1 MRCGDLARNVA
12 PSGNRRSPAMDP
24 STTDKPVAIRM
35 ANDPRY
41 RSSRPDRLSQDRPSG
56 DPLSELARLIGQ
68 DDAVAATARNGASR
82 RHRDGTDR
90 EEISPVPP
98 RRGGPSPEEVHEE
111 SRAASDRHSRYDD
124 SDARQGA
131 YLPQPPAPGLQE
143 GDAYDPRAGN
153 GASYHGYE
161 EDAGFRR
168 GSDADDR
175 VPYADGE
182 AEAYDAPAYDDRYD
196 EDPDAAGYDNGPYYG
211 QDGRMAEDLYEGPP
225 PRRRSRLYPLAV
237 VLGVAVVGTAAAYA
251 YRTWTNAGSDTPP
264 VIKASTEP
272 TKLMPTGNDGQSGK
286 QIYDRL
292 DRGPGQNEQVVS
304 REEEPVNLQGRS
316 MPGDGLATPG
326 TAATGSLGGV
336 PSGGPVASPP
346 MLSGGTPATDGEPR
360 RVRTIPIRPD
370 QGAATAAADT
380 NTAAPPPPE
389 MPAAVV
395 PTPAAPM
402 PAAQPPAAPAPTA
415 SRGRGSRAAKPPA
428 SVAAAEPPP
437 QAQAQDSEPPA
448 AHAPPAPAPA
458 AASGQPHRMA
468 TASNAANAADGTGHY
483 VVQVSSQRSEA
494 DAQASYKA
502 LQQKYA
508 SVLGGHDPIIRR
520 ADLGEKGTFYRAQV
534 GPFATMDEATQLCN
548 SLKSAGGQCII
559 QRN

>member
-12 PSGNRRSPAMDP
+12 PSGNRRSPAVDP

-82 RHRDGTDR
+82 RPRDPGDR
-90 EEISPVPP
+90 EESPP
-98 RRGGPSPEEVHEE
+98 RRVNPSPDELHED
-111 SRAASDRHSRYDD
+111 SRAGPDRHGRYDD
-124 SDARQGA
+124 SDPRQPA
-131 YLPQPPAPGLQE
+131 YLAEPPAPGLHE
-143 GDAYDPRAGN
+143 SDGYDPRAGN
-153 GASYHGYE
+153 GAGYHSYE
-161 EDAGFRR
+161 EDGGFRR
-168 GSDADDR
+168 GTETDDR
-175 VPYADGE
+175 GHYGDGE
-182 AEAYDAPAYDDRYD
+182 ETEAYDAPAYDDRYD
-196 EDPDAAGYDNGPYYG
+196 EDPEAAGGYDNGPYYG
-211 QDGRMAEDLYEGPP
+211 EDGREELYEEVP
-225 PRRRSRLYPLAV
+225 PRRRSRLFPLAV

-251 YRTWTNAGSDTPP
+251 YRTWTNPGSETPP

-272 TKLMPTGNDGQSGK
+272 TKLMATGSDGQPGK

-292 DRGPGQNEQVVS
+292 DKGQGQNEQVVP
-304 REEEPVNLQGRS
+304 REEEPVNLPARS
-316 MPGDGLATPG
+316 ALGDALTSPGA
-326 TAATGSLGGV
+326 AATGSLGGL

-346 MLSGGTPATDGEPR
+346 MLSGGTPSADGEPR

-370 QGAATAAADT
+370 QGPVAGAADA
-380 NTAAPPPPE
+380 NAAQAPAEPTVA
-389 MPAAVV
+389 PAAIPAIQPPVAQAPAA
-395 PTPAAPM
+395 PTPA
-402 PAAQPPAAPAPTA
+402 PTRA
-415 SRGRGSRAAKPPA
+415 RRAAKPPPA
-428 SVAAAEPPP
+428 PVGPVEPPP
-437 QAQAQDSEPPA
+437 QQAAESDPQAAHPSPA
-448 AHAPPAPAPA
+448 ASSPVGT
-458 AASGQPHRMA
+458 SGQPHRV
-468 TASNAANAADGTGHY
+468 AAVSTAADGTAHY

-520 ADLGEKGTFYRAQV
+520 ADLGDKGTFYRAQV
-534 GPFATMDEATQLCN
+534 GPFATMDEANQLCN

>member
-1 MRCGDLARNVA
+1 
-12 PSGNRRSPAMDP
+12 
-24 STTDKPVAIRM
+24 M
-35 ANDPRY
+35 ANDPRF

-68 DDAVAATARNGASR
+68 DDAAAATARNGASR
-82 RHRDGTDR
+82 RHRDPADR
-90 EEISPVPP
+90 EEMSPAPP
-98 RRGGPSPEEVHEE
+98 RRGGPAPDELHEE
-111 SRAASDRHSRYDD
+111 SRAGPDRHGRYDD

-131 YLPQPPAPGLQE
+131 YLAEPPAAGLHE
-143 GDAYDPRAGN
+143 ADGYDARAGN
-153 GASYHGYE
+153 GAGYHGYE
-161 EDAGFRR
+161 EEAGFRR
-168 GSDADDR
+168 GTEADDR
-175 VPYADGE
+175 AAYADGE

-196 EDPDAAGYDNGPYYG
+196 EDPEAAGYDNGPYYG
-211 QDGRMAEDLYEGPP
+211 HDGQTGEEIYEEAP
-225 PRRRSRLYPLAV
+225 PRRRSRLFPLAV

-251 YRTWTNAGSDTPP
+251 YRTWTNSGSDTPP
-264 VIKASTEP
+264 LIKASTEP
-272 TKLMPTGNDGQSGK
+272 TKVIATGSDGQPGK

-316 MPGDGLATPG
+316 MPGDTLAASG
-326 TAATGSLGGV
+326 SVATGSLGGL

-346 MLSGGTPATDGEPR
+346 MLSGGTPTTDGEPR

-370 QGAATAAADT
+370 QGGGAGVADA
-380 NTAAPPPPE
+380 NTAASMPPE
-389 MPAAVV
+389 MPPGAA
-395 PTPAAPM
+395 PTPAAPTPAVQAPATPA
-402 PAAQPPAAPAPTA
+402 PAAG
-415 SRGRGSRAAKPPA
+415 RGRGARVAKPPTT
-428 SVAAAEPPP
+428 VAATEPPP
-437 QAQAQDSEPPA
+437 QAQDSEPPA
-448 AHAPPAPAPA
+448 AHAPPVVAPA

-468 TASNAANAADGTGHY
+468 AASGAADGTAHY

>member
-1 MRCGDLARNVA
+1 
-12 PSGNRRSPAMDP
+12 MDP

-68 DDAVAATARNGASR
+68 DDVAAATARNGASR
-82 RHRDGTDR
+82 RHRDGADR
-90 EEISPVPP
+90 EEVSPAPP
-98 RRGGPSPEEVHEE
+98 RRGGPAPEELHE
-111 SRAASDRHSRYDD
+111 AGSDRHGRYDE
-124 SDARQGA
+124 SDARQGGYEPSA
-131 YLPQPPAPGLQE
+131 AGLQE

-153 GASYHGYE
+153 GAGYHAYE
-161 EDAGFRR
+161 DDGGFRR
-168 GSDADDR
+168 GSEADDR
-175 VPYADGE
+175 GAYAEGE
-182 AEAYDAPAYDDRYD
+182 GEAYDAPAYDDRYD
-196 EDPDAAGYDNGPYYG
+196 EDPEAAGYDNGPYYG
-211 QDGRMAEDLYEGPP
+211 QDGRMAEDVYEGAP
-225 PRRRSRLYPLAV
+225 PRRRSRLFPLAV
-237 VLGVAVVGTAAAYA
+237 VLGVAVVGTAAAYG

-264 VIKASTEP
+264 VIKANTDP
-272 TKLMPTGNDGQSGK
+272 TKLMATGGDGQPGK

-316 MPGDGLATPG
+316 VPGDGLTTSG
-326 TAATGSLGGV
+326 TVATGSLGGL

-346 MLSGGTPATDGEPR
+346 MLSGGTPTTDGEPR

-370 QGAATAAADT
+370 QGAGAGAADA
-380 NTAAPPPPE
+380 NTTAPPAE
-389 MPAAVV
+389 MPAA
-395 PTPAAPM
+395 AAPM
-402 PAAQPPAAPAPTA
+402 PAAPTPAVQMPATPAPAA
-415 SRGRGSRAAKPPA
+415 SRGRGARAPKPPA
-428 SVAAAEPPP
+428 TVATAEPPP
-437 QAQAQDSEPPA
+437 QAQDAEPPA

-458 AASGQPHRMA
+458 PAAAASGQPHRVA
-468 TASNAANAADGTGHY
+468 TTSNAADGTGHY

-520 ADLGEKGTFYRAQV
+520 ADLGDKGTFYRAQV

>member
-68 DDAVAATARNGASR
+68 DDAVAATARNGGSR

-90 EEISPVPP
+90 DETSPAPP
-98 RRGGPSPEEVHEE
+98 RRGGPSPEELHED
-111 SRAASDRHSRYDD
+111 SRAGPDRHGRYDD
-124 SDARQGA
+124 PDARQGA
-131 YLPQPPAPGLQE
+131 YLAPPPE

-153 GASYHGYE
+153 GAGYHGYE
-161 EDAGFRR
+161 EDAGFRH
-168 GSDADDR
+168 GSEADDR

-196 EDPDAAGYDNGPYYG
+196 EDPEAAGYDNGPYYG
-211 QDGRMAEDLYEGPP
+211 QDGRMAEDVYEGTP
-225 PRRRSRLYPLAV
+225 PRRRSRLFPIAV

-251 YRTWTNAGSDTPP
+251 YRTFTNSGSDTPP

-272 TKLMPTGNDGQSGK
+272 TKLMPTGSDGQPGK

-316 MPGDGLATPG
+316 MPGDTLATSG
-326 TAATGSLGGV
+326 TAATGSLGGL

-346 MLSGGTPATDGEPR
+346 MLSGGTPTTDGEPR

-370 QGAATAAADT
+370 QGAGAGAPDT
-380 NTAAPPPPE
+380 NTAIPPPPE
-389 MPAAVV
+389 MPAAAA

-402 PAAQPPAAPAPTA
+402 PAVQAPATPAPTA
-415 SRGRGSRAAKPPA
+415 SRGRGSRAAKQPA
-428 SVAAAEPPP
+428 AVAAAEPP
-437 QAQAQDSEPPA
+437 AQAQDSEPPA
-448 AHAPPAPAPA
+448 AHAPSAPAPA

-468 TASNAANAADGTGHY
+468 AASNAADGTGHF

-520 ADLGEKGTFYRAQV
+520 ADLGDKGTFYRAQV

>member
-82 RHRDGTDR
+82 RHRDGADR
-90 EEISPVPP
+90 EEISPAPG

-111 SRAASDRHSRYDD
+111 SRPGPDRHGRYDD

-131 YLPQPPAPGLQE
+131 YLAEPPAAGLHE

-153 GASYHGYE
+153 GAGYGYE

-168 GSDADDR
+168 GSEADAS
-175 VPYADGE
+175 YADGE

-196 EDPDAAGYDNGPYYG
+196 EEAEAAGYDNGPYYG
-211 QDGRMAEDLYEGPP
+211 QDGRMAEDPYEGTP
-225 PRRRSRLYPLAV
+225 PRRRSRLFPLAV

-251 YRTWTNAGSDTPP
+251 YRTWTNSGSDTPP

-272 TKLMPTGNDGQSGK
+272 TKLMATGSDGQPGK

-316 MPGDGLATPG
+316 IPGDGLAAPG
-326 TAATGSLGGV
+326 TVATGSLGGA

-346 MLSGGTPATDGEPR
+346 MLSGGTPTTDGEPR

-370 QGAATAAADT
+370 QGAGAGVAEA
-380 NTAAPPPPE
+380 NTTAPPPPE
-389 MPAAVV
+389 MPAAAV

-402 PAAQPPAAPAPTA
+402 PAVQAPATPAPAA
-415 SRGRGSRAAKPPA
+415 SRGRGARAAKPPA
-428 SVAAAEPPP
+428 PVAAAEPPP
-437 QAQAQDSEPPA
+437 QAPAPDSEPPA

-468 TASNAANAADGTGHY
+468 AASNAADGTGHY

>member
-12 PSGNRRSPAMDP
+12 PSGNRRSPAVDP

-82 RHRDGTDR
+82 RQRDPGDR
-90 EEISPVPP
+90 EELPP
-98 RRGGPSPEEVHEE
+98 RRGNPSPEELHED
-111 SRAASDRHSRYDD
+111 SRAGPDRHGRYE
-124 SDARQGA
+124 DADPRQAA
-131 YLPQPPAPGLQE
+131 YLAESPAPGLRE
-143 GDAYDPRAGN
+143 GDGYDPRGGN
-153 GASYHGYE
+153 GTGYQGYE

-168 GSDADDR
+168 GTETDDR
-175 VPYADGE
+175 GHYGDGEE

-196 EDPDAAGYDNGPYYG
+196 EDPEAAGGYDNGPYYG
-211 QDGRMAEDLYEGPP
+211 EDGREEPYEEVP
-225 PRRRSRLYPLAV
+225 PRRRSRLFPLAV

-251 YRTWTNAGSDTPP
+251 YRTWTNPGSEAPP
-264 VIKASTEP
+264 VIKANTEP
-272 TKLMPTGNDGQSGK
+272 TKLMATGSDGQPGK

-292 DRGPGQNEQVVS
+292 DKGQGQNEQVVP
-304 REEEPVNLQGRS
+304 REEEPVNLAARS
-316 MPGDGLATPG
+316 ATDALTSSG
-326 TAATGSLGGV
+326 AAATGSLGGL

-346 MLSGGTPATDGEPR
+346 MLSGGTPSTDGEPR
-360 RVRTIPIRPD
+360 RVRTIPIRPE
-370 QGAATAAADT
+370 QGSGAGTADANAVAPAVESPAAA
-380 NTAAPPPPE
+380 A
-389 MPAAVV
+389 
-395 PTPAAPM
+395 PTPAVQP
-402 PAAQPPAAPAPTA
+402 PAVQAPAAPAPT
-415 SRGRGSRAAKPPA
+415 SRSRRTAKPAPA
-428 SVAAAEPPP
+428 PVAPAAPVAPTEPPP
-437 QAQAQDSEPPA
+437 QQAAESDPQATHP
-448 AHAPPAPAPA
+448 PPAPSPT
-458 AASGQPHRMA
+458 STTGQPRRV
-468 TASNAANAADGTGHY
+468 AAVSNAADGAGHY
-483 VVQVSSQRSEA
+483 LVQVSSQRSEA

-520 ADLGEKGTFYRAQV
+520 ADLGDKGTFYRAQV
-534 GPFATMDEATQLCN
+534 GPFATMDEANQLCN

>member
-12 PSGNRRSPAMDP
+12 PSGNRRSPAVDP

-41 RSSRPDRLSQDRPSG
+41 RSSRPERLSQDRPSG

-68 DDAVAATARNGASR
+68 DDAVVGTARNSASR
-82 RHRDGTDR
+82 RQRDPGDR
-90 EEISPVPP
+90 EESPP
-98 RRGGPSPEEVHEE
+98 RRGNPSPDEFHEDA
-111 SRAASDRHSRYDD
+111 RTGPDRHGRYED
-124 SDARQGA
+124 SDPRQPA
-131 YLPQPPAPGLQE
+131 YLAESPAAGLHD
-143 GDAYDPRAGN
+143 GDGYDPRGGNAAG
-153 GASYHGYE
+153 YHGYE

-168 GSDADDR
+168 GTETDDR
-175 VPYADGE
+175 GHYGDGEE

-196 EDPDAAGYDNGPYYG
+196 EDPEAAGGYDNGPYYG
-211 QDGRMAEDLYEGPP
+211 EDGREELYEEVP
-225 PRRRSRLYPLAV
+225 PRRRSRLVPLAV

-251 YRTWTNAGSDTPP
+251 YRTWTNPGSETPP

-272 TKLMPTGNDGQSGK
+272 TKLMATGSDGQPGK

-292 DRGPGQNEQVVS
+292 DKGQGQNEQVVP
-304 REEEPVNLQGRS
+304 REEEPVNLAARS
-316 MPGDGLATPG
+316 ASGDALTTPG
-326 TAATGSLGGV
+326 AASTGSLGGL

-346 MLSGGTPATDGEPR
+346 MLSGGTPSTDGEPR

-370 QGAATAAADT
+370 QGSGAGTADANAAA
-380 NTAAPPPPE
+380 P
-389 MPAAVV
+389 
-395 PTPAAPM
+395 
-402 PAAQPPAAPAPTA
+402 
-415 SRGRGSRAAKPPA
+415 
-428 SVAAAEPPP
+428 AAEPPAATAP
-437 QAQAQDSEPPA
+437 TPAVQPPVVQAPA
-448 AHAPPAPAPA
+448 APTPAPTSRSRRTAKPAPAPVAPVAPVEPPAQQA
-458 AASGQPHRMA
+458 ADSDQQTVHAPPPAPSPTGASGQPHRMA
-468 TASNAANAADGTGHY
+468 AVSNATDGTPHY

-520 ADLGEKGTFYRAQV
+520 ADLGDKGTFYRAQV
-534 GPFATMDEATQLCN
+534 GPFATMDEASQLCN

>member
-1 MRCGDLARNVA
+1 VILLGTSRRVAIDEARQWTRA
-12 PSGNRRSPAMDP
+12 RRTSRWQ
-24 STTDKPVAIRM
+24 IRM

-68 DDAVAATARNGASR
+68 DDAVAATARNGGSR
-82 RHRDGTDR
+82 RHRDSADR
-90 EEISPVPP
+90 EDISPAPP
-98 RRGGPSPEEVHEE
+98 RRGGPSPDELLHEE
-111 SRAASDRHSRYDD
+111 SHPAPDRHGRYDD

-131 YLPQPPAPGLQE
+131 YLAEPPAAGLQE
-143 GDAYDPRAGN
+143 EHSYDPRAGN
-153 GASYHGYE
+153 GAGYHGYE
-161 EDAGFRR
+161 EEAGFRR
-168 GSDADDR
+168 GTESDDQARYDE
-175 VPYADGE
+175 GE
-182 AEAYDAPAYDDRYD
+182 PEAYDAPAYDDRYD
-196 EDPDAAGYDNGPYYG
+196 EDPEAAGYDNGPYYG
-211 QDGRMAEDLYEGPP
+211 QDGQMAEDPYEAPP
-225 PRRRSRLYPLAV
+225 PRRRSRLYPIAV

-251 YRTWTNAGSDTPP
+251 YRTLTNSGSDTPP

-272 TKLMPTGNDGQSGK
+272 TKQMATGGDGQSGK

-292 DRGPGQNEQVVS
+292 DHGQAQNEQVVS
-304 REEEPVNLQGRS
+304 REEEPVNVQGRS
-316 MPGDGLATPG
+316 GDALTASG
-326 TAATGSLGGV
+326 TAATGTLGGL

-346 MLSGGTPATDGEPR
+346 MLSGGTPTTDGEPR

-370 QGAATAAADT
+370 QGGSTPPVADANPATP
-380 NTAAPPPPE
+380 PPPPE
-389 MPAAVV
+389 MPVATTA
-395 PTPAAPM
+395 PTPAATV
-402 PAAQPPAAPAPTA
+402 PAAPPPPAPTA
-415 SRGRGSRAAKPPA
+415 SRGRGRTVKPPPTT
-428 SVAAAEPPP
+428 VAATEPPA
-437 QAQAQDSEPPA
+437 QAQTQDSEPPA
-448 AHAPPAPAPA
+448 AHAPLAVAPA
-458 AASGQPHRMA
+458 APSGQPHRAA
-468 TASNAANAADGTGHY
+468 TNGADGAAHY

-520 ADLGEKGTFYRAQV
+520 ADLGDKGTFYRAQV

>member
-1 MRCGDLARNVA
+1 
-12 PSGNRRSPAMDP
+12 
-24 STTDKPVAIRM
+24 M

-82 RHRDGTDR
+82 RHRDSADR
-90 EEISPVPP
+90 EEVSPAPP
-98 RRGGPSPEEVHEE
+98 RRGGPSPEELHED
-111 SRAASDRHSRYDD
+111 SRAGPDRHGRYDD
-124 SDARQGA
+124 SDARQAA
-131 YLPQPPAPGLQE
+131 YLAEPPAAGLQE
-143 GDAYDPRAGN
+143 GHGYDPRTGN
-153 GASYHGYE
+153 GAGYHGYE
-161 EDAGFRR
+161 EEPGFRR
-168 GSDADDR
+168 GNETDDH
-175 VPYADGE
+175 VQYGEGE

-196 EDPDAAGYDNGPYYG
+196 EDPEAAGYDNGPYYG
-211 QDGRMAEDLYEGPP
+211 QDGRMPDDLYEAPP
-225 PRRRSRLYPLAV
+225 PRRRSRLFPIAV

-251 YRTWTNAGSDTPP
+251 YRTFTNSGSDTPP

-272 TKLMPTGNDGQSGK
+272 TKQMATGSDQPGK

-292 DRGPGQNEQVVS
+292 DRGQGQNEQVVS
-304 REEEPVNLQGRS
+304 REEEPVNVQGRPTS
-316 MPGDGLATPG
+316 GDSLTTAG
-326 TAATGSLGGV
+326 TAAIGTLGGL

-346 MLSGGTPATDGEPR
+346 MLSGGTPTTDGEPR

-370 QGAATAAADT
+370 QGGGAAAPET
-380 NTAAPPPPE
+380 NTATPPPPE
-389 MPAAVV
+389 MPAAAA

-402 PAAQPPAAPAPTA
+402 PAAQAPAAPAPTA
-415 SRGRGSRAAKPPA
+415 SRGRGARAPKPPPTT
-428 SVAAAEPPP
+428 VAATEPP
-437 QAQAQDSEPPA
+437 AQAEDSEPPA
-448 AHAPPAPAPA
+448 AHAPSATTPA
-458 AASGQPHRMA
+458 AASGQPHRG
-468 TASNAANAADGTGHY
+468 AAVSNAADGAGHY

-508 SVLGGHDPIIRR
+508 SLLGGHDPIIRR

>member
-1 MRCGDLARNVA
+1 MV
-12 PSGNRRSPAMDP
+12 
-24 STTDKPVAIRM
+24 
-35 ANDPRY
+35 NDPRY

-82 RHRDGTDR
+82 RHRDPGER
-90 EEISPVPP
+90 EEISSTVS
-98 RRGGPSPEEVHEE
+98 RRGGPSPEELHED
-111 SRAASDRHSRYDD
+111 SRAGPDRHGRYDD
-124 SDARQGA
+124 ADTRQGA
-131 YLPQPPAPGLQE
+131 YLREPPDASLQE
-143 GDAYDPRAGN
+143 GDGYDPRAGN
-153 GASYHGYE
+153 GAGYHEYDEDGGY
-161 EDAGFRR
+161 RR
-168 GSDADDR
+168 GAEADDR
-175 VPYADGE
+175 AQYGDGE

-196 EDPDAAGYDNGPYYG
+196 EDPEAAGYENGPYYG
-211 QDGRMAEDLYEGPP
+211 QDGRMAEEPYEGTP
-225 PRRRSRLYPLAV
+225 PRRRSRLFPLVV

-251 YRTWTNAGSDTPP
+251 YRTWTNAGSDAPP

-272 TKLMPTGNDGQSGK
+272 TKLMATGGDGQSGK

-292 DRGPGQNEQVVS
+292 DRGQGQNEQVVS

-316 MPGDGLATPG
+316 IPGDALAASG

-346 MLSGGTPATDGEPR
+346 MLSGGTPTADGEPR

-370 QGAATAAADT
+370 QGAAAGAADT
-380 NTAAPPPPE
+380 NTATSPPE
-389 MPAAVV
+389 MPAVAAQ
-395 PTPAAPM
+395 TPAAPV

-415 SRGRGSRAAKPPA
+415 SRGRGRTAKPPA
-428 SVAAAEPPP
+428 TVAATEPPAQP
-437 QAQAQDSEPPA
+437 AQAQDSEPPA

-458 AASGQPHRMA
+458 AASGQPRRMA
-468 TASNAANAADGTGHY
+468 AVAADGAAHY

>member
-1 MRCGDLARNVA
+1 
-12 PSGNRRSPAMDP
+12 
-24 STTDKPVAIRM
+24 M

-68 DDAVAATARNGASR
+68 DEAVAATARNGASR
-82 RHRDGTDR
+82 RHRDPGDR
-90 EEISPVPP
+90 EEMSPAVS
-98 RRGGPSPEEVHEE
+98 RRGGPSPEEFHED
-111 SRAASDRHSRYDD
+111 SRAGPDRHGRYDD
-124 SDARQGA
+124 ADTRQGG
-131 YLPQPPAPGLQE
+131 YLAEPPDASLQE
-143 GDAYDPRAGN
+143 GDGYDPRAGN
-153 GASYHGYE
+153 GAGYQGYE
-161 EDAGFRR
+161 EDVGYRR
-168 GSDADDR
+168 GSEADDR
-175 VPYADGE
+175 VQYGEGDGE

-196 EDPDAAGYDNGPYYG
+196 EDPEAAGYENGPYYG
-211 QDGRMAEDLYEGPP
+211 QDRRTAEDPYEGAP
-225 PRRRSRLYPLAV
+225 PRRRSRLFPLAV

-251 YRTWTNAGSDTPP
+251 YRTWTNAGSDAPP
-264 VIKASTEP
+264 VIKASTDP
-272 TKLMPTGNDGQSGK
+272 TKVMATGSDGPSGK

-292 DRGPGQNEQVVS
+292 DRGSGQNEQVVS
-304 REEEPVNLQGRS
+304 REEEPLNLQGRVT
-316 MPGDGLATPG
+316 PGDTLAGPG
-326 TAATGSLGGV
+326 TVATGSLGGI

-346 MLSGGTPATDGEPR
+346 MLSGGTPTTDGEPR

-370 QGAATAAADT
+370 QGAGAADA
-380 NTAAPPPPE
+380 NTATPAPE
-389 MPAAVV
+389 MPAAAAQA
-395 PTPAAPM
+395 PAAPV

-415 SRGRGSRAAKPPA
+415 SRGRGRTAKPPA
-428 SVAAAEPPP
+428 TVAAVEPPP
-437 QAQAQDSEPPA
+437 QQAQDSEPPPV
-448 AHAPPAPAPA
+448 HVSPAPAPAPAPA

-468 TASNAANAADGTGHY
+468 AVAADGAAHY

-494 DAQASYKA
+494 DAQSSYKA